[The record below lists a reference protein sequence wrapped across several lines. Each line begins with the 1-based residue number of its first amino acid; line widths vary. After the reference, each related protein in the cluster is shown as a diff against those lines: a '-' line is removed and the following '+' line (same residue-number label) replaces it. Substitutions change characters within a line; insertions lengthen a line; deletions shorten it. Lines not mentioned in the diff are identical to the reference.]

1 MSFLFQRKINLKNG
15 LKSKVWYIGW
25 YDKSPDGNLI
35 RKNLSTK
42 EKSKLKANLKH
53 AAFISNRESVLQ
65 PRRILMS
72 EFANRYLDVTAKSR
86 GKKTNE
92 NVAHVF
98 KKTIELLGDRY
109 LDNYSAECF
118 DTFFTDLLNS
128 GLSKYTVKNY
138 RSSLRAGYQQALR
151 WDYIQSN
158 IIDRTRLVKTD
169 EPDILPFTRDEFS
182 KLLSV
187 INNSLHY
194 DIIIFTLYTG
204 LRVGDIV
211 NIKLLD
217 IILDKKII
225 RITSGSEHRPK
236 NQKTNYV
243 EIADAIMPIIQ
254 NSLLSNQKYLF
265 EKPNHFKYS
274 SHTISNVFKRY
285 VNKANINPALNHK
298 SLRKTFASWLV
309 NEGVPVEEISK
320 LLHHS
325 SPAVTRKHYAKI
337 LTPKSTGITNLISY
351 K

>member
-1 MSFLFQRKINLKNG
+1 MSFLFQRKIKLKSG
-15 LKSKVWYIGW
+15 LKSKIWYIGW
-25 YDKSPDGNLI
+25 YDKSPASILI
-35 RKNLSTK
+35 RRNLSTK

-53 AAFISNRESVLQ
+53 AAFINNRESVLQ

-72 EFANRYLDVTAKSR
+72 DFAKKYLEVTAKTR
-86 GKKTNE
+86 GEKTNKNIE
-92 NVAHVF
+92 CVF
-98 KKTIELLGDRY
+98 DKTLQLLDDRY
-109 LDNYSAECF
+109 MDNYTAECF
-118 DTFFTDLLNS
+118 DSFFTDLLNS

-151 WDYIQSN
+151 WDYVQSN
-158 IIDRTRLVKTD
+158 IIDKTRLIKPD
-169 EPDILPFTRDEFS
+169 EPDIIPFTRDEFC

-187 INNSLHY
+187 INNPLHY
-194 DIIIFTLYTG
+194 DIIVFTLYTG

-211 NIKLLD
+211 NIKIKD
-217 IILDKKII
+217 IMLDKKII

-243 EIADAIMPIIQ
+243 EIADVIMPIIQ
-254 NSLLSNQKYLF
+254 NALMSNQNYLF
-265 EKPNHFKYS
+265 EKLNHYKYS

-285 VNKANINPALNHK
+285 VFKAGINPALNHK

-337 LTPKSTGITNLISY
+337 LTPKSTGVTNLISF
-351 K
+351 

>member
-1 MSFLFQRKINLKNG
+1 MAFLFQRKIKLKNG

-25 YDKSPDGNLI
+25 YDKSPAGCLI
-35 RKNLSTK
+35 RRNLSTK
-42 EKSKLKANLKH
+42 EKSKLKANLKL

-72 EFANRYLDVTAKSR
+72 DFANKYLEVTAKSR
-86 GKKTNE
+86 GEKTNGNIE
-92 NVAHVF
+92 YIF
-98 KKTIELLGDRY
+98 IKTIEVLGDRY
-109 LDNYSAECF
+109 LDNYTAECF
-118 DTFFTDLLNS
+118 DSFFTDLLNS

-151 WDYIQSN
+151 WDYVQLN
-158 IIDRTRLVKTD
+158 VVDKTRHIKPE
-169 EPDILPFTRDEFS
+169 EPDIIPFARDEFA

-187 INNSLHY
+187 INNPLHY
-194 DIIIFTLYTG
+194 DIIVFTLYTG

-211 NIKLLD
+211 NIKLSD

-236 NQKTNYV
+236 NQRTNYV
-243 EIADAIMPIIQ
+243 EIADAIIPIVQ
-254 NSLLSNQKYLF
+254 HSLLSNQNYLF
-265 EKPNHFKYS
+265 EKVNHFKYS

-285 VNKANINPALNHK
+285 VSRAGINPALNHK

-337 LTPKSTGITNLISY
+337 LTPKSTGITNLIY
-351 K
+351 F